1 MNYPGRKNLEDIC
14 DGDDLSCE
22 IDHLQNIKKQQE
34 QQLVDSFY
42 ELAHDVNPVNIM
54 KDAIHGL
61 ASVRPPT
68 NDVISMGTN
77 IGTNYVI
84 EKVLGKNRSIKGFLS
99 ALLVETLTTELIN
112 RNAPQML
119 NQVIDWGKQ
128 VGIDLEDRI

>member
-1 MNYPGRKNLEDIC
+1 MNHPGRKKREDIC
-14 DGDDLSCE
+14 DGNDLTCE
-22 IDHLQNIKKQQE
+22 IEHLQNVKNQQE
-34 QQLVDSFY
+34 LQIVDSFY
-42 ELAHDVNPVNIM
+42 ELAHAVNPVNIM

-68 NDVISMGTN
+68 NDVVSVGTN

-99 ALLVETLTTELIN
+99 AMLVETLTTELIN

-119 NQVIDWGKQ
+119 NQVLDWGKQ
-128 VGIDLEDRI
+128 IGIDLEDRI